1 MLCEPCSHC
10 EGRGYLLSSE
20 TVAYK
25 VLREIRKDLPRFC
38 GRRIALSVN
47 RRVAER
53 LLGPDRAALHGL
65 EQELG
70 REVEIR
76 ARADLHQEQFELV
89 ALDEG
94 PPVPLALPWLSA
106 GARGGRQETIAER
119 IEERGESPEIPQGIE
134 VVSAED
140 APAPAEAVDAK
151 EESLILAPSRDA
163 EEA

>member
-1 MLCEPCSHC
+1 MLCEPCAHC

-53 LLGPDRAALHGL
+53 LLGAERTELLAL
-65 EQELG
+65 ERELG
-70 REVEIR
+70 REIELR

-94 PPVPLALPWLSA
+94 PPVPLVLPWLGTPA
-106 GARGGRQETIAER
+106 GAEAPETSTTPS
-119 IEERGESPEIPQGIE
+119 EEAVVPEGIE
-134 VVSAED
+134 AVAESLPEL
-140 APAPAEAVDAK
+140 PALAGGEAVDAK
-151 EESLILAPSRDA
+151 DESLILAPSREA
-163 EEA
+163 EEV